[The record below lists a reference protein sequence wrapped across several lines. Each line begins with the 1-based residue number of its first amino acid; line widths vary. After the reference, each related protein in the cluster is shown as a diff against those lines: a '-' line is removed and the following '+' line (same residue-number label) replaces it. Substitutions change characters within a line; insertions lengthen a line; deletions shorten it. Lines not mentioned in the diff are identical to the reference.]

1 MDDINLAIWTSYEKI
16 RVFYEKHPGLYKLRI
31 ALLLLF
37 TVLFLLILT
46 GVFILLLFV
55 PAGLKKWVFFIIMI
69 GGALG
74 MLHDM
79 VSNKPWKDLFYLEPG
94 KYRALYDDVGE
105 ICRELRT
112 RRIDGIYLGM
122 TESLALVSHVPFLP
136 FLRRDILI
144 VGYPTFCSVD
154 AKALRVLITHELG
167 HLAAAHP
174 EGDMA
179 RNFIEWIWSICIF
192 SPLYKFLVFL
202 KVMPPLPIL
211 FFPMEIEQEKAADE
225 YCRRTFAYR
234 DFTDAFTQMVVRDQL
249 EDAEVLLRK
258 LSGTEPGDDLAA
270 IIRASPRE
278 LPDEGKVRRELGHL
292 LKSANPVNIPHPPF
306 RERIGTADIEA
317 LLPCLKRTPDA
328 VEHYLLACP
337 DFERDFNAYLE
348 KSGLRDFLTNY
359 KKSLEELRE
368 KLDALDMSSDDPDTF
383 TDALHPARL
392 LDRMDV
398 FNACLDILR
407 ERFPDSLSAQA
418 TVLSAQMD
426 RADDDRE
433 LDDAAGKLEQ
443 LVSKNSMLALQFADT
458 LVKYRLRQGDL
469 AKVKQ
474 LLVLANKATNGMR
487 GAFNAKLSMDDFLLT
502 SDIPDHY
509 ISDIGDALFD
519 PSLGVKKFYLVSR
532 RYDRSV
538 ALGSLFL
545 YLVRKQNIHSF
556 FSGFSNRELADRCTI
571 ALANYN
577 IEARIATKKD
587 IRILEAKGIPAH
599 VPEMSEE
606 HARAIAEKKKK

>member
-16 RVFYEKHPGLYKLRI
+16 RIFYEKHPGLYKLRI
-31 ALLLLF
+31 ALFLLF
-37 TVLFLLILT
+37 TVLFLLILI
-46 GVFILLLFV
+46 GVFILLLLV
-55 PAGLKKWVFFIIMI
+55 PAGPKKWIIFVIMI
-69 GGALG
+69 GGAIG
-74 MLHDM
+74 MLHGM
-79 VSNKPWKDLFYLEPG
+79 VSNKPWKDLFYLEPEQ
-94 KYRALYDDVGE
+94 YRALYDDVGE
-105 ICRELRT
+105 ICHELRT

-174 EGDMA
+174 EGDMV
-179 RNFIEWIWSICIF
+179 RNFIEWLWSICVF
-192 SPLYKFLVFL
+192 SPLYRFLVFL

-225 YCRRTFAYR
+225 YCRKTFAYR
-234 DFTDAFTQMVVRDQL
+234 DFTEAFTQMVVRDQM
-249 EDAEVLLRK
+249 EDAEVLFRK
-258 LSGTEPGDDLAA
+258 LSGTESGDDLAA
-270 IIRASPRE
+270 IIRASRRE
-278 LPDEGKVRRELGHL
+278 LPDDDRIRRELGHL

-306 RERIGTADIEA
+306 RERVGTANVEA

-328 VEHYLLACP
+328 AEHYLLACP
-337 DFERDFNAYLE
+337 DFERDYNAYLE
-348 KSGLRDFLTNY
+348 KTMRDGLDMY
-359 KKSLEELRE
+359 KKNLEELRE
-368 KLDALDMSSDDPDTF
+368 KLNVLDMSSDDPDTF
-383 TDALHPARL
+383 TDALHPARMI
-392 LDRMDV
+392 DRMDV

-426 RADDDRE
+426 RAVDDQE
-433 LDDAAGKLEQ
+433 LDEAAGKLEQ

-458 LVKYRLRQGDL
+458 LVKNRLRQGDL
-469 AKVKQ
+469 AKVKEI
-474 LLVLANKATNGMR
+474 LVLANSASNGMR
-487 GAFNAKLSMDDFLLT
+487 GAFNAKLSMDDLLLT

-509 ISDIGDALFD
+509 ITDIGDALVD

-556 FSGFSNRELADRCTI
+556 FSGISNRELADRCTI
-571 ALANYN
+571 ALADFN

>member
-16 RVFYEKHPGLYKLRI
+16 RIFYEKHPGLYKLRI
-31 ALLLLF
+31 ALFLLF
-37 TVLFLLILT
+37 TVLFLLILI
-46 GVFILLLFV
+46 GVFILLLLV
-55 PAGLKKWVFFIIMI
+55 PAGPKKWIFFVIMI
-69 GGALG
+69 GGAIG
-74 MLHDM
+74 MLHGM
-79 VSNKPWKDLFYLEPG
+79 VSNKPWKDLFYLEPEQ
-94 KYRALYDDVGE
+94 YRALYDDVGE
-105 ICRELRT
+105 ICHELRT

-174 EGDMA
+174 EGDMV
-179 RNFIEWIWSICIF
+179 RNFIEWLWSICVF
-192 SPLYKFLVFL
+192 SPLYRFLVFL

-225 YCRRTFAYR
+225 YCRKTFAYR
-234 DFTDAFTQMVVRDQL
+234 DFTEAFTQMVVRDQM
-249 EDAEVLLRK
+249 EDAEVLFRK
-258 LSGTEPGDDLAA
+258 LSGTESGDDLAA
-270 IIRASPRE
+270 IIRASRRE
-278 LPDEGKVRRELGHL
+278 LPDDDRIRRELGHL

-306 RERIGTADIEA
+306 RERVGTANVEA

-328 VEHYLLACP
+328 AEHYLLACP
-337 DFERDFNAYLE
+337 DFERDYNAYLE
-348 KSGLRDFLTNY
+348 KTMRDGLDMY
-359 KKSLEELRE
+359 KKNLEELRE
-368 KLDALDMSSDDPDTF
+368 KLNVLDMSSDDPDTF
-383 TDALHPARL
+383 TDALHPARMI
-392 LDRMDV
+392 DRMDV

-426 RADDDRE
+426 RAVDDQE
-433 LDDAAGKLEQ
+433 LDEAAGKLEQ

-469 AKVKQ
+469 AKVKEI
-474 LLVLANKATNGMR
+474 LVLANNASNGMR
-487 GAFNAKLSMDDFLLT
+487 GAFNAKLSMDDLLLT

-509 ISDIGDALFD
+509 ISDIGDALVD

-556 FSGFSNRELADRCTI
+556 FSGISNRELADRCTI
-571 ALANYN
+571 ALADFN